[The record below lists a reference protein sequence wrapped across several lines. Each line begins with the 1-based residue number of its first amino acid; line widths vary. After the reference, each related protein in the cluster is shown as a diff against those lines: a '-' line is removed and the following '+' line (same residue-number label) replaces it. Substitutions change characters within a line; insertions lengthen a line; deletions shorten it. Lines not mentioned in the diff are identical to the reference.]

1 MGKDNRMVFY
11 PMIFM
16 FVVTVF
22 ALGLLI
28 RTNIAAGNMLL
39 VFFAVL
45 LLGLSA
51 VLALQSIKV
60 FTGKHVVS
68 DKVKKTA

>member
-1 MGKDNRMVFY
+1 MGKENKMVFY

-16 FVVTVF
+16 FVVTVC

-28 RTNIAAGNMLL
+28 KTNIAAGNMLL

-51 VLALQSIKV
+51 ILAAQSVKV
-60 FTGKHVVS
+60 FFW
-68 DKVKKTA
+68 KTHR